1 MNSKYQK
8 MDLKKLLFSFG
19 LIVVCIFCKAQKE
32 NVPFIGA
39 EVFIEPGQTK
49 EEIDTWFK
57 TMKEQKFTV
66 CRIRMFEA
74 YMKKADGTWDFSLFD
89 NAFRSAEKYG
99 IKVYANPFYY
109 TEKTDIGG
117 FKYPRDE
124 AHLRSIALFLRE
136 MTLHFSK
143 FKSLYGYVLINEPG
157 GGALPKTEFTKMK
170 FMEWSE
176 THIRKEYTDKGFP
189 VLMDLYEPE
198 FQKDY
203 GTWFLKWIA
212 DEITKYDNTHEIH
225 VNNHAIFVN
234 CAEYDFPEWRR
245 FLTTL
250 GGSAHASWHF
260 GYFSRR
266 QYAIAMS
273 ANCEILRSGAGNIPW
288 WMTELQGGNNTY
300 SGQTPLCP
308 TKEEIAQWIW
318 IVVATEGKG
327 SMFWCLNPR
336 SSGIEA
342 GEWSLLDFQNN
353 PTDRMI
359 AAANVAE
366 TLNRNAGL
374 FAKLKEVESGINLLY
389 IRQSLWAESKMAGGS
404 TPDYEARNKGG
415 VMKSVLGYFEA
426 LSEMGLNANLKAYEE
441 YDFSKSDYNGQTIIL
456 AHQISLPDHYV
467 SELENFVSKGGKLIV
482 DGLTAYFDEN
492 LHNTMKT
499 GFAFGKLFGGN
510 ISEFKLIN
518 NLFSTIIN
526 ENNLPSHLWRGY
538 IVPLNGKSIAASDGR
553 TIAVRN
559 KFGEGE
565 VLWIPSLIGLGSRI
579 QQDYSSLAAFLK
591 IELSAS
597 LLNVPIRFESMQK
610 NVLMKTLKSGTSL
623 VTVIVNKSPSEKS
636 ITLSATNP
644 KLNATILYANL
655 PGNVTGKTV
664 KIMPEET
671 MVIEW
676 K

>member
-1 MNSKYQK
+1 

-19 LIVVCIFCKAQKE
+19 LIVACIFCKAQKE

-89 NAFRSAEKYG
+89 NAFTAAEKYG
-99 IKVYANPFYY
+99 IKVFANPFYY

-124 AHLRSIALFLRE
+124 AHLESIALFLKE
-136 MTLHFSK
+136 MTRHFSK

-170 FMEWSE
+170 FQEWSK

-189 VLMDLYEPE
+189 VLMDLYELE
-198 FQKDY
+198 CQKDY

-212 DEITKYDNTHEIH
+212 EEITKYDNTHEIH

-260 GYFSRR
+260 GYFSRQ
-266 QYAIAMS
+266 QYAMAMS
-273 ANCEILRSGAGNIPW
+273 ANCEILRSGAGSIPW

-300 SGQTPLCP
+300 SGQTPICP

-318 IVVATEGKG
+318 IVTATEGKG

-374 FAKLKEVESGINLLY
+374 FAKLKEVESGINILY

-404 TPDYEARNKGG
+404 IPDYEARNYGG
-415 VMKSVLGYFEA
+415 VMKSVLGYFET

-441 YDFSKSDYNGQTIIL
+441 FDFSKSDYKGQTIIL
-456 AHQISLPDHYV
+456 AHQISLPDPYAA
-467 SELENFVSKGGKLIV
+467 ELENFVSKGGKLIV
-482 DGLTAYFDEN
+482 DGLTAFFDEN

-510 ISEFKLIN
+510 ISEFKLID

-559 KFGEGE
+559 KSGEGE

-597 LLNVPIRFESMQK
+597 LLNVPISFESVQK
-610 NVLMKTLKSGTSL
+610 NVLMKTLKSGSSL

-636 ITLSATNP
+636 ITLSVTNP

-655 PGNVTGKTV
+655 QGNVTGKTV

-676 K
+676 R

>member
-1 MNSKYQK
+1 MTIR
-8 MDLKKLLFSFG
+8 KLLFSFA
-19 LIVVCIFCKAQKE
+19 LIITSIFCKSQTE
-32 NVPFIGA
+32 SVPFVGA
-39 EVFIEPGQTK
+39 EVFIEPGQTND
-49 EEIDTWFK
+49 EIDLWFK
-57 TMKEQKFTV
+57 TLKEQKFTV
-66 CRIRMFEA
+66 CRIRMFES

-109 TEKTDIGG
+109 TDKTDIGG

-124 AHLRSIALFLRE
+124 AHLQSIALFLKE

-143 FKSLYGYVLINEPG
+143 YNCLKGYVLINEPG
-157 GGALPKTEFTKMK
+157 GGTLPKTEFTKMK
-170 FMEWSE
+170 FQEWSK
-176 THIRKEYTDKGFP
+176 THIRKEYTEKGFP

-212 DEITKYDNTHEIH
+212 GEITMYDNTREIH

-234 CAEYDFPEWRR
+234 CAEYDFPEWRK
-245 FLTTL
+245 FLSTL

-260 GYFSRR
+260 GYFDRQ

-288 WMTELQGGNNTY
+288 WMTELQGGNNTF
-300 SGQTPLCP
+300 SGQSPLCP

-318 IVVATEGKG
+318 IVTATEGKG

-342 GEWSLLDFQNN
+342 GEWSLLDFQNK

-359 AAANVAE
+359 AATDIVE
-366 TLNRNAGL
+366 TLNNNAAL
-374 FAKLKEVESGINLLY
+374 FSRLKEAESGINILY

-426 LSEMGLNANLKAYEE
+426 LSEMGINANLKAYEE
-441 YDFSKSDYNGQTIIL
+441 FDFSKSDYKGQTIIL
-456 AHQISLPDHYV
+456 AHQISLPDRYA

-482 DGLTAYFDEN
+482 DGLTAFFDES

-499 GFAFGKLFGGN
+499 GFAFSKLFGGN
-510 ISEFKLIN
+510 ISEFKLVD
-518 NLFSTIIN
+518 NLFETSIN
-526 ENNLPSHLWRGY
+526 GISLPSHLWRGY
-538 IVPLNGKSIAASDGR
+538 IVPEKGTSIAASDGR
-553 TIAVRN
+553 TLAVRN
-559 KFGEGE
+559 IYGEGE
-565 VLWIPSLIGLGSRI
+565 VLWIPALIGLGSRM
-579 QQDYSSLAAFLK
+579 QQDYSALAALLEN
-591 IELSAS
+591 ELRTS
-597 LLNVPIRFESMQK
+597 LLSVPIRFDRLQK
-610 NVLMKTLKSGTSL
+610 NVLMKTLSSGSSFL
-623 VTVIVNKSPSEKS
+623 TVIVNKSSAEKS
-636 ITLSATNP
+636 IKLSVNNP
-644 KLNATILYANL
+644 KLNATVIYANL
-655 PGNVTGKTV
+655 HGKVTGKTV
-664 KIMPEET
+664 SIKPEET
-671 MVIEW
+671 IVVEW